1 MTALE
6 RWHVGPWT
14 TRGTLPGEPLEPGRK
29 RTPDELNFDVVGL
42 ARILGRRLDG
52 RAELQVRLWQ
62 NELRPTHTRLCGVHT
77 LADPDNSRLL
87 ADTAHEAF
95 TWLAERAPAGYEFV
109 LTDAVYLHPRTDLD
123 ADVVAI
129 EAVIQRATERDGTTP
144 PTAPLAASHVR
155 RSAAAAA
162 SHAPASAADAA
173 SRPPGSAAG
182 AWFAGDAVCNWSG
195 PRSTADEA
203 LAAVQTARTA
213 LARYLRDRGHTDLA
227 STESRWPPP
236 PVN

>member
-87 ADTAHEAF
+87 ADTARDAF
-95 TWLAERAPAGYEFV
+95 TWLAGRAPAGYEFV
-109 LTDAVYLHPRTDLD
+109 LTDAVYLQPRTDLD

-155 RSAAAAA
+155 RSAAN
-162 SHAPASAADAA
+162 
-173 SRPPGSAAG
+173 
-182 AWFAGDAVCNWSG
+182 AWYAGDAVCNWSG
-195 PRSTADEA
+195 PHSTADEA

-213 LARYLRDRGHTDLA
+213 LAQYLRDRGHTDLA